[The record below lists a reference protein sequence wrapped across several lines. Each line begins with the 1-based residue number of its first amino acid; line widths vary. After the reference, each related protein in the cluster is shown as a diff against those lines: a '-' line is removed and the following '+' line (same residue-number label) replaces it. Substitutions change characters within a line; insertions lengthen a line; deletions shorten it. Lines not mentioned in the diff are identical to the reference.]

1 MHIYIYIYNGCG
13 DKFIHMVENAFTNIR
28 SKIKINGLLP
38 DPLTFTWG
46 ACQGCLFS
54 MLLYI
59 IVPEVLARFIYANKR
74 IKGTQIGG
82 DHEIKIVDF
91 AEDTTI
97 LLRDIICLNR
107 IQVIL
112 KLYEDTYSSKT
123 KFSKIQAWWSGAYK
137 NRIDQPGQM
146 KWSKFPLKYLD
157 LTLVT
162 LFLITPSQTK
172 KLKV

>member
-1 MHIYIYIYNGCG
+1 
-13 DKFIHMVENAFTNIR
+13 
-28 SKIKINGLLP
+28 
-38 DPLTFTWG
+38 
-46 ACQGCLFS
+46 

-59 IVPEVLARFIYANKR
+59 IVPEVLARLIYANKR

-123 KFSKIQAWWSGAYK
+123 KFSKIQ
-137 NRIDQPGQM
+137 D
-146 KWSKFPLKYLD
+146 
-157 LTLVT
+157 
-162 LFLITPSQTK
+162 
-172 KLKV
+172 

>member
-1 MHIYIYIYNGCG
+1 MVSYRILSRLLQEFVRGVYSPCCST
-13 DKFIHMVENAFTNIR
+13 KTETLASFIN
-28 SKIKINGLLP
+28 
-38 DPLTFTWG
+38 D
-46 ACQGCLFS
+46 
-54 MLLYI
+54 
-59 IVPEVLARFIYANKR
+59 NKR

-123 KFSKIQAWWSGAYK
+123 KFSKIQA
-137 NRIDQPGQM
+137 
-146 KWSKFPLKYLD
+146 
-157 LTLVT
+157 
-162 LFLITPSQTK
+162 
-172 KLKV
+172 

>member
-1 MHIYIYIYNGCG
+1 
-13 DKFIHMVENAFTNIR
+13 
-28 SKIKINGLLP
+28 
-38 DPLTFTWG
+38 
-46 ACQGCLFS
+46 

-59 IVPEVLARFIYANKR
+59 IVPEVLARLIYANKR

-82 DHEIKIVDF
+82 DHEIKILDF

-123 KFSKIQAWWSGAYK
+123 KFSKIQA
-137 NRIDQPGQM
+137 
-146 KWSKFPLKYLD
+146 
-157 LTLVT
+157 
-162 LFLITPSQTK
+162 
-172 KLKV
+172 